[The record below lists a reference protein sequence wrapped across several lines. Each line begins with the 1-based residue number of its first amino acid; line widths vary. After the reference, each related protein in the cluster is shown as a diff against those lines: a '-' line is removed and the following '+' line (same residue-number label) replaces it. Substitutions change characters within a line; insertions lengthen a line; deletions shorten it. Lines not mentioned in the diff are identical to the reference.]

1 MEKIRPAM
9 VERGF
14 IDEIVKHY
22 ESLML
27 KDNEILCPFC
37 HGTQILAKKDFKPC
51 PHCNDGKVKIC
62 KFCKQPI
69 DKIQGH
75 YCRGMRDEDEKTEKK
90 KEQEQLDKAKEIP
103 YCEAEK
109 EECFYSSMFT
119 ENDGFFTAMTD
130 FMEDWENNHKG
141 EEKPEYAFCTKK
153 DVPYIDASDVTEEFV
168 IENSYD
174 GASDDLDAGEVKKL
188 QSALNTFCADCGVGA
203 TYYKDTSRKAR
214 IPWT

>member
-1 MEKIRPAM
+1 MDGVTDFNELGVCSINEEIKSKKRDKVCDKME
-9 VERGF
+9 
-14 IDEIVKHY
+14 EI
-22 ESLML
+22 
-27 KDNEILCPFC
+27 
-37 HGTQILAKKDFKPC
+37 
-51 PHCNDGKVKIC
+51 
-62 KFCKQPI
+62 I
-69 DKIQGH
+69 DK
-75 YCRGMRDEDEKTEKK
+75 YKK
-90 KEQEQLDKAKEIP
+90 MA
-103 YCEAEK
+103 
-109 EECFYSSMFT
+109 
-119 ENDGFFTAMTD
+119 NDGFFTAMTD